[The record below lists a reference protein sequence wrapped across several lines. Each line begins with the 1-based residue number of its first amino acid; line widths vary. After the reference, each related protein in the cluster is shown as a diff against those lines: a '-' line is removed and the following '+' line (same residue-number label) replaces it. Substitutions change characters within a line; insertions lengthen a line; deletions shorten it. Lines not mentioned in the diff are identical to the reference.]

1 MANIRCTGDFDV
13 LGQSQFNGPVILG
26 QSEENTVQ
34 FEINGKMNETTGDG
48 DAKKTILGVQNDDV
62 LYVGN
67 PAMELKMRSIQTRPT
82 FISRATGSDVT
93 SELALSTD
101 VATKADLTNSSQTIT
116 AGTLNVSKINFST
129 TGGNGTVFV

>member
-1 MANIRCTGDFDV
+1 MANIKCTGDFDV
-13 LGQSQFNGPVILG
+13 LGQSKFNGPVILG

-34 FEINGKMNETTGDG
+34 FEINGKMNETTSDG
-48 DAKKTILGVQNDDV
+48 DETRTILGVQNDDA

-116 AGTLNVSKINFST
+116 AGTLIVDRINFSYVGPGGT
-129 TGGNGTVFV
+129 TLV

>member
-1 MANIRCTGDFDV
+1 MANIKCTGDFDV

-26 QSEENTVQ
+26 QSDENAVQ
-34 FEINGKMNETTGDG
+34 FGTNGRMNATTSDG
-48 DAKKTILGVQNDDV
+48 DATRTILGVQNDDT

-67 PAMELKMRSIQTRPT
+67 PVMGLKMRSVQSRPI

-101 VATKADLTNSSQTIT
+101 LETKAALNNSSQTIT
-116 AGTLNVSKINFST
+116 AGTLNVSTINF
-129 TGGNGTVFV
+129 VE